1 MPENSRQTDAL
12 IEELLSMNRTETVFQ
27 SPSPS
32 PQETEQRTAKRR
44 RIRQELVAAL
54 SVDYR

>member
-1 MPENSRQTDAL
+1 MPENSRQTDAF
-12 IEELLSMNRTETVFQ
+12 IELLSMNRPETVFQ
-27 SPSPS
+27 SLSPS
-32 PQETEQRTAKRR
+32 PRETEQRTAKRR